1 MSLAEQTIPNAYLPA
16 LRGRIPSLD
25 GLRAVSIL
33 LVLAGHAAMSD
44 NAPHML
50 LRLAHAGNVG
60 VRFFFVISGFLI
72 TTLLVKEW
80 TKTGTISMRSF
91 YFRRVLRIFPAV
103 YALIAVIALL
113 AASGAIHLKPGE
125 VFYAATFT
133 MNYHDFLA
141 VWLGQLWSLSVEEQF
156 YLLWPGLLLLAG
168 AFRSFRAAWLVV
180 IVCPLLRAVMWFVF
194 HASAT
199 AMTKHFESV
208 MDALAIGCL
217 LAGYFNRLGEWKAY
231 RRLQARTGLF
241 LGLALGL
248 IALANGLFIVRP
260 SAFYIW
266 GQSIANVGTVLCIDW
281 AIRNPDQALGRVLNW
296 KPLMFIGTLSYS
308 LYLWQNPFLLG
319 DAGTL
324 WNSFPL
330 NLVCTVAAAL
340 GSYFLIERPFLSLK
354 ERVESR

>member
-91 YFRRVLRIFPAV
+91 YFRRVLRIFPAA

-113 AASGAIHLKPGE
+113 AASGAIRLKPGE